1 MFLESLTQTV
11 LVYQSQEDGTAITAD
26 DAIIASNALTCM
38 YEATS
43 RDFGLIIICLA
54 VNQVKLRQNMLEL
67 CHCLKTHKLT
77 KSKPIVV
84 SVDGLHR
91 EITAKLADAG
101 VRYMD
106 VRVPGAS
113 IDPDSLINRV
123 QSNYPSVK
131 IDRILHR
138 LCPYIHYEPIDE
150 RSELTTCG
158 AYGNR
163 MVLGGQRRHEVCET
177 EDHIYCDQFLCPRL
191 NK

>member
-1 MFLESLTQTV
+1 MFLESLAQTV
-11 LVYQSQEDGTAITAD
+11 LVYQPQEDGTAIIAD
-26 DAIIASNALTCM
+26 DAIIASTALTCL

-54 VNQVKLRQNMLEL
+54 VHQVKLRQNMLEL
-67 CHCLKTHKLT
+67 CHCLKTHPLT
-77 KSKPIVV
+77 INKPMVV

-91 EITAKLADAG
+91 EITAQLADAG

-106 VRVPGAS
+106 VRMPGAS
-113 IDPDSLINRV
+113 IDPDSLTNRV
-123 QSNYPSVK
+123 QSGGSSIK

-138 LCPYIHYEPIDE
+138 LCPYINYEPIDE

-177 EDHIYCDQFLCPRL
+177 EDYIYCDQFLCPRFD
-191 NK
+191 K